1 MEDIGNLLY
10 YIVIFVIAIV
20 SWISSSGKKKQ
31 QQTSIPSPF
40 PTQQETF
47 TMPAPVSEKKR
58 KTPPPAPRNTRQ
70 MPFAQST
77 LSSKYTD
84 NTPIQVEDNSNP
96 IIDDLDL
103 DNAESFRR
111 AIIYAE
117 IFNRKSW

>member
-20 SWISSSGKKKQ
+20 SWISNSNKKKQ
-31 QQTSIPSPF
+31 QQDSIPSPF
-40 PTQQETF
+40 PTQQNTSAG
-47 TMPAPVSEKKR
+47 PPSVPRGKK
-58 KTPPPAPRNTRQ
+58 KAPPPIPRNTL
-70 MPFAQST
+70 FSQSS

-84 NTPIQVEDNSNP
+84 DTPILIEDSSDS
-96 IIDDLDL
+96 IADDLNLNDADSL
-103 DNAESFRR
+103 RK